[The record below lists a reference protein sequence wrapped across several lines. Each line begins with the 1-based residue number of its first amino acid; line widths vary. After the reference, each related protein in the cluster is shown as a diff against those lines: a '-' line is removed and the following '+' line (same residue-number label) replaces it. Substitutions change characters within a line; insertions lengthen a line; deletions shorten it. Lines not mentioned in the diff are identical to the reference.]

1 MDESVKAL
9 LRELGEAINEV
20 VTASPRVADVM
31 QAIRN
36 QGYDIVLT
44 LDANVAVA
52 ARRGRAAQ
60 ASSEDQLTADDRR
73 FLKRLKIEY

>member
-31 QAIRN
+31 QTIRN
-36 QGYDIVLT
+36 QGYEIVLR
-44 LDANVAVA
+44 LDANVAVK
-52 ARRGRAAQ
+52 RGQAAAQ
-60 ASSEDQLTADDRR
+60 ASPAEQLTADDRR

>member
-1 MDESVKAL
+1 MDENVKAL

-44 LDANVAVA
+44 LDANVVVAVK
-52 ARRGRAAQ
+52 RGRAAQ
-60 ASSEDQLTADDRR
+60 ASPEGQLTADDRR